1 MSEIYATIKNMSNKL
16 ARKIRRKQE
25 KSKLKQTKKE
35 LSSKIQNIFLPDEC
49 KNCKTSFNKKNKEMA
64 MTWMVIA
71 KEGRKHLI
79 CPECWKKVKKLTHP
93 HGNQE
98 C

>member
-1 MSEIYATIKNMSNKL
+1 MSNKL

-35 LSSKIQNIFLPDEC
+35 LSNKIQNIHLPDIC
-49 KNCKTSFNKKNKEMA
+49 KNCKADFNKKSKEMA

-71 KEGRKHLI
+71 KENRKHLI
-79 CPECWKKVKKLTHP
+79 CPECWEKIKKLTRSHET
-93 HGNQE
+93 QE
-98 C
+98 DQPDQHQTP